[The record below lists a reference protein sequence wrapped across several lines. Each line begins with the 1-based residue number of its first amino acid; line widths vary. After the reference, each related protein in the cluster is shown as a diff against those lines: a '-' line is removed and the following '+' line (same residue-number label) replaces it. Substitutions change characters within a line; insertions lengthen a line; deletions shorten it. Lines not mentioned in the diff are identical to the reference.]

1 MKLSITGLFKRHV
14 KEEKKPQNIDAG
26 QEKEPASIIQT
37 DIWKKP
43 SSDGLV
49 DYHAVTGEGTPEYQE
64 RQNSL
69 QQMEAWAKEN
79 QIPVGKRTVTDYY
92 YDSKIVP
99 GRVVLMGLGKNVR
112 GSMQYILNELNH
124 NDAFKDFHIYVKTA
138 KDTEEIVK
146 TYIRQNGWN
155 RTEAVTPDSV
165 YMELIET
172 AQFLLTE
179 VYLTAAWVKK
189 EGQMYINIWHGT
201 PLKKLGLAKNAKGK
215 HKNGIQQSNFIDAD
229 YLLYPNDY
237 TKKHMLESYK
247 VAELMPGK
255 VLKLGYPRT
264 GGMLEAAQSDQTE
277 LRKMLAP
284 NGEHIYA
291 YMPTWKDYLK
301 VDQVV
306 AESKELLD
314 YLDANLREDQILYV
328 NLHHRVSDSLDYSQF
343 KRIRQFPPTVD
354 SYKLLALTD
363 ALITDYSSVFY
374 DYLALRRQIVLYCAD
389 YELYRKKRGTY
400 MDLME
405 LPFDK
410 AVTPEEVLAAIN
422 RGKTYDDEAAYQEF
436 CAYDSVENAH
446 KLCSLFMG
454 TEDEVEVEAI
464 PKNKKKKVMIYSDA
478 LSECTETQWLR
489 KTAENCAGSDTV
501 ELFISCNQDMV
512 NENKDSAYPLLNKV
526 PVIGTT
532 ADYFPSAMGRTAK
545 KLYESGKIT
554 IGQAMSVWKYDYA
567 AAVRRFLGRAAFDLA
582 VLLDVTDPEKL
593 LALTFMDQPNKIMII
608 SDLMYKEITENNNTF
623 LKDALQVSASY
634 MRAVF
639 VKNEEQYA
647 YISQMIGDACPVC
660 YMKDAKDLTQA
671 INAAVMREGDQL

>member
-247 VAELMPGK
+247 VADLMPGK

-671 INAAVMREGDQL
+671 INAAVMREGE

>member
-26 QEKEPASIIQT
+26 QEKKPASTIQT
-37 DIWKKP
+37 DTWKKP

-146 TYIRQNGWN
+146 TYIRQNGWS

-247 VAELMPGK
+247 VADLMPGK

-446 KLCSLFMG
+446 KLCSLFLG

-532 ADYFPSAMGRTAK
+532 ADYFPSAMGHTAK

-593 LALTFMDQPNKIMII
+593 LALTFMDQPNKIMVI

-623 LKDALQVSASY
+623 LKDAVQVSASY

-671 INAAVMREGDQL
+671 INAAVMREGE

>member
-26 QEKEPASIIQT
+26 QEKKPAFIIQT
-37 DIWKKP
+37 DTWKKP

-69 QQMEAWAKEN
+69 QQMAAWAKEN

-146 TYIRQNGWN
+146 TYIRQNGWS

-247 VAELMPGK
+247 VADLMPGK

-446 KLCSLFMG
+446 KLCSLFLG
-454 TEDEVEVEAI
+454 TEDEVVVEAI
-464 PKNKKKKVMIYSDA
+464 PKNKKKKVMIYSDV

-532 ADYFPSAMGRTAK
+532 ADYFPSAMGHTAK

-554 IGQAMSVWKYDYA
+554 IGQAMSIWKYDYA

-593 LALTFMDQPNKIMII
+593 LSLTFMDQPNKIMII

-671 INAAVMREGDQL
+671 INAAVIREGE

>member
-26 QEKEPASIIQT
+26 QEKKPASIIQT
-37 DIWKKP
+37 DTWKKP
-43 SSDGLV
+43 SSGGLV

-146 TYIRQNGWN
+146 TYIRQNGWS

-247 VAELMPGK
+247 VADLMPGK

-446 KLCSLFMG
+446 KLCSLFLG
-454 TEDEVEVEAI
+454 TEDEVVVEAI

-554 IGQAMSVWKYDYA
+554 IGQAMSIWKYDYT
-567 AAVRRFLGRAAFDLA
+567 AAVRRFLGRAVFDLA

-593 LALTFMDQPNKIMII
+593 LSLTFMDQPNKIMII

-671 INAAVMREGDQL
+671 INAAVMREGE

>member
-26 QEKEPASIIQT
+26 QEKKPASIIQT
-37 DIWKKP
+37 DTWKKP

-146 TYIRQNGWN
+146 TYIRQNGWS
-155 RTEAVTPDSV
+155 RTEVVTPDSV

-247 VAELMPGK
+247 VADLMPGK

-671 INAAVMREGDQL
+671 INAAVMREGE

>member
-26 QEKEPASIIQT
+26 QEKKPAFIIQT
-37 DIWKKP
+37 DTWKKP

-69 QQMEAWAKEN
+69 QQMAAWAKEN

-146 TYIRQNGWN
+146 TYIRQNGWS

-247 VAELMPGK
+247 VADLMPGK

-410 AVTPEEVLAAIN
+410 AVTLEEVLAAIN
-422 RGKTYDDEAAYQEF
+422 RGKTYEDEAAYQEF

-446 KLCSLFMG
+446 KLCSLFLG
-454 TEDEVEVEAI
+454 TEDEVVVEAI

-554 IGQAMSVWKYDYA
+554 IGQAMSIWKYDYA

-593 LALTFMDQPNKIMII
+593 LSLTFMDQPNKIMII

-671 INAAVMREGDQL
+671 INAAVIREGE

>member
-26 QEKEPASIIQT
+26 QEKKPASIIQT
-37 DIWKKP
+37 DTWKKP

-446 KLCSLFMG
+446 KLCSLFLG

-532 ADYFPSAMGRTAK
+532 ADYFPSAMGHTAK

-671 INAAVMREGDQL
+671 INAAVMREGE

>member
-26 QEKEPASIIQT
+26 QEKKPASIIQT
-37 DIWKKP
+37 DTWKKP

-146 TYIRQNGWN
+146 TYIRQNGWS
-155 RTEAVTPDSV
+155 RTEVVTPDSV

-247 VAELMPGK
+247 VADLMPGK

-446 KLCSLFMG
+446 KLCSLFLG
-454 TEDEVEVEAI
+454 TEDEVVVEAI

-512 NENKDSAYPLLNKV
+512 NENKDSAYPLLNRV

-554 IGQAMSVWKYDYA
+554 IGQAMSIWKYDYA

-593 LALTFMDQPNKIMII
+593 LSLTFMDQPNKIMII

-671 INAAVMREGDQL
+671 INAAVIREGE

>member
-400 MDLME
+400 MNMME
-405 LPFDK
+405 LPFYK

-671 INAAVMREGDQL
+671 INAAVMREGE

>member
-26 QEKEPASIIQT
+26 QEKKPASTIQT
-37 DIWKKP
+37 DTWKKP

-146 TYIRQNGWN
+146 TYIRQNGWS

-247 VAELMPGK
+247 VADLMPGK

-446 KLCSLFMG
+446 KLCSLFLG

-532 ADYFPSAMGRTAK
+532 ADYFPSAMGHTAK

-671 INAAVMREGDQL
+671 ISAAVMREGE

>member
-14 KEEKKPQNIDAG
+14 KEEKKPQNIDEG
-26 QEKEPASIIQT
+26 QEKKPASIIQT
-37 DIWKKP
+37 DTWKKP

-247 VAELMPGK
+247 VADLMPGK

-446 KLCSLFMG
+446 KLCSLFLG

-567 AAVRRFLGRAAFDLA
+567 AAARRFLGRAAFDLA

-593 LALTFMDQPNKIMII
+593 LALTFMDQPNKIMVI

-623 LKDALQVSASY
+623 LKDAVQVSASY

-671 INAAVMREGDQL
+671 INAAVMREGE

>member
-26 QEKEPASIIQT
+26 QEKKPASTIQT
-37 DIWKKP
+37 DTWKKP

-146 TYIRQNGWN
+146 TYIRQNGWS

-247 VAELMPGK
+247 VADLMPGK

-410 AVTPEEVLAAIN
+410 AITPEEVLAAIN

-446 KLCSLFMG
+446 KLCSLFLG
-454 TEDEVEVEAI
+454 TEDEVVVEAI

-554 IGQAMSVWKYDYA
+554 IGQAMSIWKYDYA

-593 LALTFMDQPNKIMII
+593 LSLTFMDQPNKIMII

-671 INAAVMREGDQL
+671 INAAVIREGE

>member
-26 QEKEPASIIQT
+26 QEKKPASIIQT
-37 DIWKKP
+37 DTWKKP

-146 TYIRQNGWN
+146 TYIRQNGWS

-247 VAELMPGK
+247 VADLMPGK

-422 RGKTYDDEAAYQEF
+422 RGKTYDDEEAYQEF

-446 KLCSLFMG
+446 KLCSLFLG
-454 TEDEVEVEAI
+454 TEDEVVVEAI

-532 ADYFPSAMGRTAK
+532 ADYFPSAMGCTAK
-545 KLYESGKIT
+545 ELYESGKIT

-593 LALTFMDQPNKIMII
+593 LSLTFMDQPNKIMII

-671 INAAVMREGDQL
+671 INAAVIREGE

>member
-26 QEKEPASIIQT
+26 QEKKPASIIQT
-37 DIWKKP
+37 DTWKKP

-146 TYIRQNGWN
+146 TYIRQNGWS

-179 VYLTAAWVKK
+179 VYLTVAWVKK

-247 VAELMPGK
+247 VADLMPGK

-422 RGKTYDDEAAYQEF
+422 RGKTYDDEEAYQEF

-446 KLCSLFMG
+446 KLCSLFLG
-454 TEDEVEVEAI
+454 TEDEVVVEAI

-554 IGQAMSVWKYDYA
+554 IGQAMSIWKYDYA

-593 LALTFMDQPNKIMII
+593 LSLTFMDQPNKIMII

-671 INAAVMREGDQL
+671 INAAVIREGE

>member
-26 QEKEPASIIQT
+26 QEKKPASIIQT
-37 DIWKKP
+37 DTWKKP

-146 TYIRQNGWN
+146 TYIRQNGWS
-155 RTEAVTPDSV
+155 RTEVVTPDSV

-247 VAELMPGK
+247 VADLMPGK

-446 KLCSLFMG
+446 KLCSLFLG

-489 KTAENCAGSDTV
+489 KTAESCAGSDTV

-532 ADYFPSAMGRTAK
+532 ADYFPSAMGHTAK
-545 KLYESGKIT
+545 KLYESGKIM

-567 AAVRRFLGRAAFDLA
+567 AAARRFLGRAAFDLA

-671 INAAVMREGDQL
+671 INAAVMREGE

>member
-26 QEKEPASIIQT
+26 QEKKPAFIIQT
-37 DIWKKP
+37 DTWKKP

-49 DYHAVTGEGTPEYQE
+49 DYHAVTGEETPEYQE

-69 QQMEAWAKEN
+69 QQMAAWAKEN

-146 TYIRQNGWN
+146 TYIRQNGWS

-247 VAELMPGK
+247 VADLMPGK

-446 KLCSLFMG
+446 KLCSLFLG
-454 TEDEVEVEAI
+454 TEDEVVVEAI

-532 ADYFPSAMGRTAK
+532 ADYFPSAMGHTAK

-554 IGQAMSVWKYDYA
+554 IGQAMSIWKYDYA

-593 LALTFMDQPNKIMII
+593 LSLTFMDQPNKIMII

-671 INAAVMREGDQL
+671 INAAVIREGE

>member
-26 QEKEPASIIQT
+26 QEKKPASIIQT
-37 DIWKKP
+37 DTWKKP
-43 SSDGLV
+43 STDGLV

-146 TYIRQNGWN
+146 TYIRQNGWS

-247 VAELMPGK
+247 VADLMPGK

-277 LRKMLAP
+277 LRKKLAP

-446 KLCSLFMG
+446 KLCSLFLG

-532 ADYFPSAMGRTAK
+532 ADYFPSAMGHTAK

-593 LALTFMDQPNKIMII
+593 LALTFMDQPNKIMVI

-671 INAAVMREGDQL
+671 INAAVMREGE

>member
-189 EGQMYINIWHGT
+189 EGQLYINIWHGT
-201 PLKKLGLAKNAKGK
+201 PHKKLGLAKNAKGK

-671 INAAVMREGDQL
+671 INAAVMREGE

>member
-26 QEKEPASIIQT
+26 QEKKPASTIQT
-37 DIWKKP
+37 DTWKKP

-146 TYIRQNGWN
+146 TYIRQNGWS

-247 VAELMPGK
+247 VADLMPGK

-446 KLCSLFMG
+446 KLCSLFLG

-532 ADYFPSAMGRTAK
+532 ADYFPSAMGHTAK

-623 LKDALQVSASY
+623 LRDAVQVSASY

-671 INAAVMREGDQL
+671 INAAVMREGE

>member
-1 MKLSITGLFKRHV
+1 MKLSITGLFKRHT

-26 QEKEPASIIQT
+26 QEKEPASIIQIDT
-37 DIWKKP
+37 WKKP

-49 DYHAVTGEGTPEYQE
+49 NYHAVTGEGTPEYQE

-146 TYIRQNGWN
+146 TYIRQNGWS

-247 VAELMPGK
+247 VADLMPGK

-446 KLCSLFMG
+446 KLCSLFLG
-454 TEDEVEVEAI
+454 TEDKVVVEAI

-532 ADYFPSAMGRTAK
+532 ADYFPSAMGCTAK
-545 KLYESGKIT
+545 KLYENGQIT
-554 IGQAMSVWKYDYA
+554 LGQAMCVGKYDYA

-593 LALTFMDQPNKIMII
+593 LSLTFMDQPNKIMII

-647 YISQMIGDACPVC
+647 YISQMIGNACPVC

-671 INAAVMREGDQL
+671 INAAVIREGE

>member
-26 QEKEPASIIQT
+26 QEKKPASTIQT
-37 DIWKKP
+37 DTWKKP

-146 TYIRQNGWN
+146 TYIRQNGWS

-247 VAELMPGK
+247 VADLMPGK

-446 KLCSLFMG
+446 KLCSLFLG

-532 ADYFPSAMGRTAK
+532 ADYFPSAMGHTAK

-671 INAAVMREGDQL
+671 INAAVIREGE

>member
-26 QEKEPASIIQT
+26 QEKKPASTIQT
-37 DIWKKP
+37 DTWKKP

-146 TYIRQNGWN
+146 TYIRQNGWS

-247 VAELMPGK
+247 VADLMPGK

-446 KLCSLFMG
+446 KLCSLFLG

-532 ADYFPSAMGRTAK
+532 ADYFPSAMGHTAK

-567 AAVRRFLGRAAFDLA
+567 AAVRRFLGRAAFNLA
-582 VLLDVTDPEKL
+582 VLRDVTDPEKL

-608 SDLMYKEITENNNTF
+608 SDLMYNEITENNNTF

-671 INAAVMREGDQL
+671 INAAVMREGE

>member
-26 QEKEPASIIQT
+26 QEKKPASTIQT
-37 DIWKKP
+37 DTWKKP

-146 TYIRQNGWN
+146 TYIRQNGWS

-247 VAELMPGK
+247 VADLMPGK

-446 KLCSLFMG
+446 KLCSLFLG

-532 ADYFPSAMGRTAK
+532 ADYFPSAMGHTAK

-660 YMKDAKDLTQA
+660 YMKNAKDLTQA
-671 INAAVMREGDQL
+671 INAAVMREGE

>member
-14 KEEKKPQNIDAG
+14 KEEKKPRNIDAG

-79 QIPVGKRTVTDYY
+79 QIPVGKRMVTDYY

-146 TYIRQNGWN
+146 TYIRQNGWS

-247 VAELMPGK
+247 VADLMPGK

-446 KLCSLFMG
+446 KLCSLFLG

-532 ADYFPSAMGRTAK
+532 ADYFPSAMGHTAK

-671 INAAVMREGDQL
+671 INAAVMREGE

>member
-26 QEKEPASIIQT
+26 QEKKPASIIQT
-37 DIWKKP
+37 DTWKKP

-112 GSMQYILNELNH
+112 GSMQYILNELNY

-146 TYIRQNGWN
+146 TYIRQNGWS

-247 VAELMPGK
+247 VADLMPGK

-343 KRIRQFPPTVD
+343 KRIRQFPPTGD

-410 AVTPEEVLAAIN
+410 AITPEEVLAAIN
-422 RGKTYDDEAAYQEF
+422 RGKTYDDEEAYQEF

-446 KLCSLFMG
+446 KLCSLFLG
-454 TEDEVEVEAI
+454 TEDEVVVEAI

-554 IGQAMSVWKYDYA
+554 IGQAMSIWKYDYA

-593 LALTFMDQPNKIMII
+593 LSLTFMDQPNKIMII

-671 INAAVMREGDQL
+671 INAAVIREGE

>member
-26 QEKEPASIIQT
+26 QEKKPASIIQT
-37 DIWKKP
+37 DTWKKP

-422 RGKTYDDEAAYQEF
+422 RGKTYEDEAAYQEF

-446 KLCSLFMG
+446 KLCSLFLG
-454 TEDEVEVEAI
+454 TEDEVVVEAI

-593 LALTFMDQPNKIMII
+593 LSLTFMDQPNKIMII

-671 INAAVMREGDQL
+671 INAAVIREGE

>member
-26 QEKEPASIIQT
+26 QEKKPASIIQT
-37 DIWKKP
+37 DTWKKP

-146 TYIRQNGWN
+146 TYIRQNGWS
-155 RTEAVTPDSV
+155 RTEAVTPDFV

-247 VAELMPGK
+247 VADLMPGK

-410 AVTPEEVLAAIN
+410 AITPEEVLAAIN

-446 KLCSLFMG
+446 KLCSLFLG
-454 TEDEVEVEAI
+454 TEDEVVVEAI

-554 IGQAMSVWKYDYA
+554 IGQAMSIWKYDYA

-593 LALTFMDQPNKIMII
+593 LSLTFMDQPNKIMII

-671 INAAVMREGDQL
+671 INAAVIREGE

>member
-26 QEKEPASIIQT
+26 QEKKPASIIQT
-37 DIWKKP
+37 DTWKKP

-146 TYIRQNGWN
+146 TYIRQNGWS
-155 RTEAVTPDSV
+155 RTEVVTPDFV

-247 VAELMPGK
+247 VADLMPGK

-446 KLCSLFMG
+446 KLCSLFLG
-454 TEDEVEVEAI
+454 TEDEVVVEAI

-554 IGQAMSVWKYDYA
+554 IGQAMSIWKYDYA

-593 LALTFMDQPNKIMII
+593 LSLTFMDQPNKIMII
-608 SDLMYKEITENNNTF
+608 SDLMYKEITESNNTF

-671 INAAVMREGDQL
+671 INAAVIREGE

>member
-26 QEKEPASIIQT
+26 QEKKPASIIQT
-37 DIWKKP
+37 DTWKKP

-112 GSMQYILNELNH
+112 GSMQYILNELNY

-146 TYIRQNGWN
+146 TYIRQNGWS

-247 VAELMPGK
+247 VADLMPGK

-410 AVTPEEVLAAIN
+410 AITPEEVLAAIN
-422 RGKTYDDEAAYQEF
+422 RGKTYDDEEAYQEF

-446 KLCSLFMG
+446 KLCSLFLG
-454 TEDEVEVEAI
+454 TEDEVVVEAI

-532 ADYFPSAMGRTAK
+532 ADYFPSAMGHTAK

-554 IGQAMSVWKYDYA
+554 IGQAMSIWKYDYA

-593 LALTFMDQPNKIMII
+593 LSLTFMDQPNKIMII

-671 INAAVMREGDQL
+671 INAAVIREGE

>member
-26 QEKEPASIIQT
+26 QEKKPASTIQT
-37 DIWKKP
+37 DTWKKP

-146 TYIRQNGWN
+146 TYIRQNGWS

-247 VAELMPGK
+247 VADLMPGK

-446 KLCSLFMG
+446 KLCSLFLG

-532 ADYFPSAMGRTAK
+532 ADYFPSAMGHTAK

-554 IGQAMSVWKYDYA
+554 IGQAMSIWKYDYA

-671 INAAVMREGDQL
+671 INAAVMREGE

>member
-26 QEKEPASIIQT
+26 QEKKPAFIIQT
-37 DIWKKP
+37 DTWKKP

-69 QQMEAWAKEN
+69 QQMAAWAKEN

-146 TYIRQNGWN
+146 TYIRQNGWS

-179 VYLTAAWVKK
+179 VYLTTAWVKK

-247 VAELMPGK
+247 VADLMPGK

-446 KLCSLFMG
+446 KLCSLFLG
-454 TEDEVEVEAI
+454 TEDEVVVEAI

-532 ADYFPSAMGRTAK
+532 ADYFPSAMGHTAK

-554 IGQAMSVWKYDYA
+554 IGQAMSIWKYDYA

-593 LALTFMDQPNKIMII
+593 LSLTFMDQPNKIMII

-671 INAAVMREGDQL
+671 INAAVIREGE

>member
-26 QEKEPASIIQT
+26 QEKKPASIIQT
-37 DIWKKP
+37 DTWKKP

-112 GSMQYILNELNH
+112 GSMQYILNELNY

-146 TYIRQNGWN
+146 TYIRQNGWS

-247 VAELMPGK
+247 VADLMPGK

-410 AVTPEEVLAAIN
+410 AITPEEVLAAIN
-422 RGKTYDDEAAYQEF
+422 RGKTYDDEEAYQEF

-446 KLCSLFMG
+446 KLCSLFLG
-454 TEDEVEVEAI
+454 TEDEVVVEAI

-554 IGQAMSVWKYDYA
+554 IGQAMSIWKYDYA

-593 LALTFMDQPNKIMII
+593 LSLTFMDQPNKIMII

-634 MRAVF
+634 MRTVF

-671 INAAVMREGDQL
+671 INAAVMREGE

>member
-26 QEKEPASIIQT
+26 QEKKPASTIQT
-37 DIWKKP
+37 DTWKKP

-146 TYIRQNGWN
+146 TYIRQNGWS

-247 VAELMPGK
+247 VADLMPGK

-446 KLCSLFMG
+446 KLCSLFLG

-532 ADYFPSAMGRTAK
+532 ADYFPSAMGHTAK

-567 AAVRRFLGRAAFDLA
+567 AAARRFLGRAAFDLA

-593 LALTFMDQPNKIMII
+593 LALTFMDQPNKIMVI

-671 INAAVMREGDQL
+671 INAAVMREGE

>member
-247 VAELMPGK
+247 VADLMPGK

-446 KLCSLFMG
+446 KLCSLFLG

-489 KTAENCAGSDTV
+489 KTAESCAGSDTV

-545 KLYESGKIT
+545 KLYESGKIM

-567 AAVRRFLGRAAFDLA
+567 AAARRFLGRAAFDLA

-593 LALTFMDQPNKIMII
+593 LALTFMDQPNKIMVI

-623 LKDALQVSASY
+623 LKDAVQVSASY

-671 INAAVMREGDQL
+671 INAAVMREGE

>member
-26 QEKEPASIIQT
+26 QEKKPAFIIQT
-37 DIWKKP
+37 DTWKKP

-146 TYIRQNGWN
+146 TYIRQNGWS

-247 VAELMPGK
+247 VADLMPGK

-410 AVTPEEVLAAIN
+410 AITPEEVLAAIN

-446 KLCSLFMG
+446 KLCSLFLG
-454 TEDEVEVEAI
+454 TEDEVVVEAI

-554 IGQAMSVWKYDYA
+554 IGQAMSIWKYDYA

-593 LALTFMDQPNKIMII
+593 LSLTFMDQPNKIMII

-671 INAAVMREGDQL
+671 INAAVIREGE

>member
-14 KEEKKPQNIDAG
+14 KEEKKPQNLDAG
-26 QEKEPASIIQT
+26 QEKKPASTIQT
-37 DIWKKP
+37 DTWKKP

-146 TYIRQNGWN
+146 TYIRQNGWS

-247 VAELMPGK
+247 VADLMPGK

-446 KLCSLFMG
+446 KLCSLFLG

-532 ADYFPSAMGRTAK
+532 ADYFPSAMGHTAK

-671 INAAVMREGDQL
+671 INAAVMREGE